1 MHLIPYQRNRGPL
14 DLFGGLSQ
22 LYRELDR
29 MFDPSSRWPVASRE
43 LDLLESAW
51 SPAVDVMDEKDAI
64 RVKAELPGLK
74 KDEIDVAVQDN
85 TLILKGE
92 RKQEF
97 DEKKKNYH
105 RVERFYGQFH
115 RAISLPSPVEAGQV
129 KASYKDG
136 VLEVVL
142 PKKAGGKPR
151 QITVDVK

>member
-1 MHLIPYQRNRGPL
+1 MSLIPYQRNRSSL

-22 LYRELDR
+22 LYHELDR
-29 MFDPSSRWPVASRE
+29 MFDPSSHGLAMSRG
-43 LDLLESAW
+43 LGLLEGAW
-51 SPAVDVMDEKDAI
+51 SPAVDVIDEKDHL

-74 KDEIDVAVQDN
+74 KDEIDVTVQGD
-85 TLILKGE
+85 TLILRGE

-142 PKKAGGKPR
+142 PKKAEAKPR
-151 QITVDVK
+151 QIAVEVK